1 VVPVLAVDELVEELV
16 PLDELRVPLLPLE
29 VDDAEEP
36 ELPLL
41 PLLLPLPDEPEL
53 PFPDEP
59 EPFDPPSGSTYC
71 WSPADGPEA
80 SAAAGASSANV
91 SMASMPRI
99 VMRLKVIACE
109 YCKP

>member
-1 VVPVLAVDELVEELV
+1 V
-16 PLDELRVPLLPLE
+16 PLDALRVPLLPLE

-41 PLLLPLPDEPEL
+41 PEDPELPLPDEPE
-53 PFPDEP
+53 PFD
-59 EPFDPPSGSTYC
+59 PFDPPSGSTYC